1 MYIDHTVL
9 KYLLN
14 KQDAKL
20 RLIRWILLLQEFDIE
35 IKDKKGMENQVTV
48 HLSRLKY
55 EEDKEDQQLSI
66 KEKFPNEQIMSLYT
80 YIKGLP

>member
-14 KQDAKL
+14 KHDAKL

-66 KEKFPNEQIMSLYT
+66 KEKFFVLSTL
-80 YIKGLP
+80 L